1 MKFERRMS
9 FELDLLPENTNYRD
23 EGCELSPTCLD
34 CPLPDCIYDSPHGK
48 QLLLKHRRN
57 GEIAAMYRRSG
68 VTRKELARTFRLSV
82 RSVQRILK
90 KELGEKYDDKL

>member
-23 EGCELSPTCLD
+23 EGCELSPSCLD

-48 QLLLKHRRN
+48 RLLLKRRRD
-57 GEIAAMYRRSG
+57 EELVSMYRRGG
-68 VTRKELARTFRLSV
+68 VTRKELARIYGLSV

-90 KELGEKYDDKL
+90 NHPPPRRG